1 MINEA
6 YCIKCGTVLPLKDFL
21 KNNCYCESCIP
32 VIKSYTISHSVEL
45 YSNVLNT
52 RLADL
57 ECKHIMRVDNTSKN
71 AYIDGIKAGF
81 LNVQWG
87 YFREGVS
94 EVSENKTINKMIN
107 DNLTKSIRITIT
119 KNNIWA
125 DNTHTTISYIRRL
138 GSDVTVKDIP
148 YYIVDVTASP
158 IKIIGTVENII
169 FNEDC
174 IIGAIKN
181 SLRLHFLEKRQ
192 GRLHS
197 WTIGDLEKQL

>member
-6 YCIKCGTVLPLKDFL
+6 YCIKCGRVLPLKDFL
-21 KNNCYCESCIP
+21 KNDCYCERCIP
-32 VIKSYTISHSVEL
+32 VIRSFTISHCVEQ
-45 YSNVLNT
+45 YSTILNT

-57 ECKHIMRVDNTSKN
+57 ECKHIMKVDNTSKN
-71 AYIDGIKAGF
+71 AYIDGLKAGF

-87 YFREGVS
+87 CFREGIS
-94 EVSENKTINKMIN
+94 EASENKTINKMIN
-107 DNLTKSIRITIT
+107 DDFFKSIRITKT

-138 GSDVTVKDIP
+138 GEGVTVKDVP
-148 YYIVDVTASP
+148 YYICDLTTSP
-158 IKIIGTVENII
+158 IRIIGAAENII
-169 FNEDC
+169 FKEEC